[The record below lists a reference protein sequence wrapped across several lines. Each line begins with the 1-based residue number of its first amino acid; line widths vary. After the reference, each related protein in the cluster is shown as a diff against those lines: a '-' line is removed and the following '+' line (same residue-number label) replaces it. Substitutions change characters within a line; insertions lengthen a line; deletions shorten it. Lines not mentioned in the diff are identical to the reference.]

1 MGKYFVIIEKSAQK
15 ELQIHY
21 RSGDKSSIKRIEQI
35 ILELTEHPET
45 GIGNPEKLKFDL
57 SGYWSRR
64 INRKD
69 RIVYRINN
77 QTVIV
82 NIISAKGHYEGK

>member
-21 RSGDKSSIKRIEQI
+21 RSGDKLSIKRIEQI

>member
-21 RSGDKSSIKRIEQI
+21 RSGDKLSIKRIEQI

-82 NIISAKGHYEGK
+82 NVISAKGHYEDR